1 MRARS
6 LLHLVIA
13 TPLFLEMGVRSSLVE
28 ERVERKVNGCCFR
41 NTNTGRSTSG
51 DPPLG
56 MISVWT
62 EFSI

>member
-6 LLHLVIA
+6 LLHLVIT

-28 ERVERKVNGCCFR
+28 ECVKRKVNGYCFR
-41 NTNTGRSTSG
+41 NTNTGSGTSC
-51 DPPLG
+51 DPALG
-56 MISVWT
+56 MISIWT